1 MALLHSPISV
11 ISEFLN
17 PNHFQKFNFK
27 KLTNMSKNYMQE
39 HYAIN
44 KHSKGI
50 IYRGTD
56 GDNEISLEQF
66 LSENPTLTE
75 SDFNYWKSLSD
86 ELHKEED
93 RKNNEITRKNVSINE
108 IEETQLVAVESAETE
123 FIQSISE
130 KDAVKKE
137 IMSAQF
143 ILRIAQEEL
152 SDIQFR
158 RFLSRYVDGKKE
170 EDIAKDEG
178 VCQSTIS
185 RSILGAENKIKK
197 IIRKLCIKNGISDVI

>member
-1 MALLHSPISV
+1 
-11 ISEFLN
+11 
-17 PNHFQKFNFK
+17 
-27 KLTNMSKNYMQE
+27 MSKNYMQE

-86 ELHKEED
+86 ELYKEED

-108 IEETQLVAVESAETE
+108 IEETQLVSVESAETE

-130 KDAVKKE
+130 KDAIKKE

-178 VCQSTIS
+178 VCQSTVS
-185 RSILGAENKIKK
+185 RSISGAENKIKK